1 MFQWA
6 ISFLSAPILNSMVAG
21 WQKYLDHKDTSNR
34 VAADLA
40 IKDADA
46 QIAARA
52 EATKLLIAEQGHWST
67 RIIRPLFAWPF
78 IIFLWKA
85 VVYDKILAPVLTGG
99 TGMTEALAGDLST
112 WASVIVV
119 SYFGVTSVETVSRTI
134 ARILG
139 K

>member
-1 MFQWA
+1 MFQW
-6 ISFLSAPILNSMVAG
+6 IVSFLSAPVLNSMVAG
-21 WQKYLDHKDTSNR
+21 WQKWLDHKDTSNR

-40 IKDADA
+40 IKDAEA
-46 QIAARA
+46 QIAARQ
-52 EATKLLIAEQGHWST
+52 EATKLLIVEQGHWST

-85 VVYDKILAPVLTGG
+85 IVWDKILAPYVTGT
-99 TGMTEALAGDLST
+99 TGMTEPLAGDIST
-112 WASVIVV
+112 WASVVVV